1 MAKNKVETTP
11 VVDNK
16 IKGIDLHQF
25 TSENN
30 KTSEETKKKETTK
43 KIPKTKKEKK
53 KRKFLPK
60 LWHKIVFSLGILIIA
75 ALISLGVVTY
85 QVGQEIYAEGMHAK
99 NLAFEL
105 QFLAKSQNIPALP
118 EKITALQESKGKI
131 EEQYNRLAFYDKF
144 PWIKNYYQDGQKLLE
159 VADHGLIAAEKGI
172 NAVLPYT
179 DLLGFEGEGS
189 FEGGTTQDRIV
200 LLLETVNEITPQIDE
215 VDQELKT
222 AVEILMQI
230 DANRYPE
237 KVQDQEVRSI
247 IVESQKT
254 AQMAS
259 QTLTDYKPVLA
270 QLSKMAGAEE
280 AQKYLVLFQNDNELR
295 PTGGFLTAYAI
306 INIDKGVVSSE
317 KSDDIYELDKKFRR
331 TTLIPEKLGKYLT
344 SEKYWNLRDMNVS
357 PDFRTSMET
366 FYEHYITVYGE
377 PDDIDGIVAVDTYL
391 LTRLL
396 EVIGPVDA
404 PGYGVFS
411 AEINPACDCPQVV
424 YALSEIITKPTPY
437 LREDRK
443 GVLGPLMKTILANTY
458 QLDKARFPELFQ
470 IAIDSLEGR
479 HVQMYFMDEESQKAA
494 EQIDAAGRLYELSNS
509 FNNWTMGKNMDFLAV
524 IDANLAGAK
533 SNLFTEY
540 EIEQKIEAPV
550 DGFLEK
556 TVEITYKNTAKAD
569 NCNLEAGELC
579 LNATLNDWIRL
590 YVPAGSELIEIQGIS
605 NEVEVYEEGGLTVF
619 DGYFSLEPLGLA
631 KIKLKYK
638 VPYTDM
644 ENYNLRVW
652 KQGGVDQVPM
662 LIDVTGGEEQF
673 TLTKDLEYS
682 TIF

>member
-1 MAKNKVETTP
+1 MDKNKVETTP
-11 VVDNK
+11 VVDNNNE
-16 IKGIDLHQF
+16 IDLSQF
-25 TSENN
+25 TNKEALMEKEVSNNENQKKSKLKN
-30 KTSEETKKKETTK
+30 KKS
-43 KIPKTKKEKK
+43 

-60 LWHKIVFSLGILIIA
+60 LWQKIVFSLGLLIIT
-75 ALISLGVVTY
+75 ALLALGIFTY
-85 QVGQEIYAEGMHAK
+85 IVGKELYAEGMRAK
-99 NLAFEL
+99 DLAFEL
-105 QFLAKSQNIPALP
+105 KFLASSQNIPALP
-118 EKITALQESKGKI
+118 EKITALQESKNKI
-131 EEQYNRLAFYDKF
+131 SEQYNRLAIYSKL
-144 PWIKNYYQDGQKLLE
+144 PVLKNYYQDGSKLLE
-159 VADHGLIAAEKGI
+159 VADHALVAAKKGI
-172 NAVLPYT
+172 DAVLPYT

-215 VDQELKT
+215 VDQEIKT
-222 AVEILMQI
+222 AVDLFTQI

-237 KVQDQEVRSI
+237 KIKDQEIRNLIS
-247 IVESQKT
+247 EAQKT
-254 AQMAS
+254 AQIAS

-306 INIDKGVVSSE
+306 INIDKGVVTSE
-317 KSDDIYELDKKFRR
+317 KSDDIYELDQKFRR
-331 TTLIPEKLGKYLT
+331 TTLIPEELGKYLIT
-344 SEKYWNLRDMNVS
+344 EKYWNLRDMNIS
-357 PDFRTSMET
+357 PDFKTSMET
-366 FYEHYITVYGE
+366 FYEHYITVPGE
-377 PDDIDGIVAVDTYL
+377 PDDIDGIIAVDTYL
-391 LTRLL
+391 LTKLL

-404 PGYGVFS
+404 PGYGTFS

-458 QLDKARFPELFQ
+458 EMDKARFPELFQ
-470 IAIDSLEGR
+470 VAIDSLEGR
-479 HVQMYFMDEESQKAA
+479 HVQMYFMDDDSQKAA
-494 EQIDAAGRLYELSNS
+494 EQIDAAGRLYELSSS
-509 FNNWTMGKNMDFLAV
+509 FNNWTMGEDMDFLAI

-550 DGFLEK
+550 DGRLEK
-556 TVEITYKNTAKAD
+556 TVEITYKNTAPAD

-579 LNATLNDWIRL
+579 LNSTLNDWIRL
-590 YVPAGSELIEIQGIS
+590 YVPAGSELISIQGIS
-605 NEVEVYEEGGLTVF
+605 NEAEVYEEGGLTVI

-631 KIKLKYK
+631 KIILTYSI
-638 VPYTDM
+638 PYTDTV
-644 ENYNLRVW
+644 NYNLRLW
-652 KQGGVDQVPM
+652 KQAGVDQIPM

-673 TLTKDLEYS
+673 TLSKDLEYS

>member
-1 MAKNKVETTP
+1 MDKNKVEATP

-16 IKGIDLHQF
+16 NNEIDLSQF
-25 TSENN
+25 TSKGAEQTKASIAKDSQNN
-30 KTSEETKKKETTK
+30 LGLKKN
-43 KIPKTKKEKK
+43 KK
-53 KRKFLPK
+53 KRKLLPK
-60 LWHKIVFSLGILIIA
+60 LWHKIVFGIGVLILT
-75 ALISLGVVTY
+75 ALLSLGVFTY
-85 QVGQEIYAEGMHAK
+85 IVGKELYSEAMHAK
-99 NLAFEL
+99 DLAFEL
-105 QFLAKSQNIPALP
+105 KFLASSQNIPALP
-118 EKITALQESKGKI
+118 EKITALRESKNKI
-131 EEQYNRLAFYDKF
+131 SDQYNRLAIYGKL
-144 PWIKNYYQDGQKLLE
+144 PVVKNYYQDGSKLLE
-159 VADHGLIAAEKGI
+159 VADHALTAADKGV
-172 NAVLPYT
+172 NAILPYT

-215 VDQELKT
+215 VDQEIKA
-222 AVEILMQI
+222 AVDIFMQI

-237 KVQDQEVRSI
+237 KIKDQEIKSLI
-247 IVESQKT
+247 SETQKT

-306 INIDKGVVSSE
+306 INIDKGVVTSE
-317 KSDDIYELDKKFRR
+317 KSDDIYELDQKFRR
-331 TTLIPEKLGKYLT
+331 TTLIPEELGKYLT
-344 SEKYWNLRDMNVS
+344 TEKYWNLRDMNIS
-357 PDFRTSMET
+357 PDFKTSMET
-366 FYEHYITVYGE
+366 FYEHYITVPGE
-377 PDDIDGIVAVDTYL
+377 PDDIDGIIAVDTYV
-391 LTRLL
+391 LTKLL
-396 EVIGPVDA
+396 EIIGPVNA
-404 PGYGVFS
+404 PGYGTFS
-411 AEINPACDCPQVV
+411 AEINSACDCPQVV

-458 QLDKARFPELFQ
+458 ELDKARFPELFQ
-470 IAIDSLEGR
+470 VAIDSLEGR
-479 HVQMYFMDEESQKAA
+479 HVQMYFMDEDSQKAA
-494 EQIDAAGRLYELSNS
+494 EQIDVAGRLYELSSN
-509 FNNWTMGKNMDFLAV
+509 FNNWTMGENMDFLAI

-540 EIEQKIEAPV
+540 EVAQTISAPV
-550 DGFLEK
+550 DGYLEK
-556 TVEITYKNTAKAD
+556 TVEITYKNSAPAD

-579 LNATLNDWIRL
+579 LNSTLNDWIRL
-590 YVPAGSELIEIQGIS
+590 YVPAGSELIDIQGIS
-605 NEVEVYEEGGLTVF
+605 NEAEVYEENGLTVI

-631 KIKLKYK
+631 KIKLTYK
-638 VPYTDM
+638 VPYTDS

-652 KQGGVDQVPM
+652 KQAGIDQIPM

-673 TLTKDLEYS
+673 TLNKDLEYS